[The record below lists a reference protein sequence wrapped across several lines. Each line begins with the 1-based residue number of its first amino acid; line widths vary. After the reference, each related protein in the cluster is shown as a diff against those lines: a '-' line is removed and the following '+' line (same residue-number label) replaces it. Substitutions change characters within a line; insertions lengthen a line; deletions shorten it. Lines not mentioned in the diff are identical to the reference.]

1 MVWTW
6 GGYSNLMT
14 PSLVPLAELSVSPE
28 EPAELSAL
36 RTLAAAGFQVSPL
49 SVVPADAEE
58 TFYRLNNL
66 PARLN
71 ALFFDL
77 DLTDPDEDDLEER
90 APAAQRLVRA
100 HFLLDEFVDL
110 FYAGLGVLP
119 GRVRVRRPYPRR
131 PETSEPSSG
140 RVVTRGRP
148 ALLALKETWADDWSS
163 GALGVRTA
171 LTQSVALNAYPVLL
185 APPAEENVSD
195 AETVRAEA
203 LLNARVQLLTDPV
216 LGLSGIRF
224 L

>member
-1 MVWTW
+1 
-6 GGYSNLMT
+6 MT
-14 PSLVPLAELSVSPE
+14 PSLVPLAELPVSPE
-28 EPAELSAL
+28 EPAELGAL
-36 RTLAAAGFQVSPL
+36 RQLAVAGFQVSPL
-49 SVVPADAEE
+49 GVVPADAEE

-66 PARLN
+66 PTQLS
-71 ALFFDL
+71 ALFSGL

-90 APAAQRLVRA
+90 APAAQRLIRA

-110 FYAGLGVLP
+110 FYAGLGALP
-119 GRVRVRRPYPRR
+119 ARVRVRRPYRR
-131 PETSEPSSG
+131 HPGTSEPSGG

-163 GALGVRTA
+163 GALGARTA
-171 LTQSVALNAYPVLL
+171 LTQSVALSAQPVLL

-203 LLNARVQLLTDPV
+203 LLSARVQLLTDPA
-216 LGLSGIRF
+216 LGLTGVRF